1 MLIYPAKNYQNK
13 IYMEE
18 NLIPKLQKI
27 LNNVI
32 EVNFDFFYVENNFY
46 IMNYEGALKEIFN

>member
-1 MLIYPAKNYQNK
+1 
-13 IYMEE
+13 MEE